1 MTEFEIKM
9 ITFLESIAVA
19 LEDIADKLD
28 HLKADNKPSEDNKQD
43 EQGKPVSKFD
53 KHRNAWTQDED
64 NDLIVG
70 RAYGLSFEEI
80 VTKKMPRRTTN
91 AARVRYQ
98 QLKKKV

>member
-1 MTEFEIKM
+1 MTEYEIKLLTTLDA
-9 ITFLESIAVA
+9 IWEALDSIAEKMD
-19 LEDIADKLD
+19 L
-28 HLKADNKPSEDNKQD
+28 LKEVNKPSEDNKQD

-53 KHRNAWTQDED
+53 KHRNAWTQEED

-80 VTKKMPRRTTN
+80 VAKKMPRRTAN

>member
-1 MTEFEIKM
+1 MN
-9 ITFLESIAVA
+9 L
-19 LEDIADKLD
+19 
-28 HLKADNKPSEDNKQD
+28 LKEANKPSAEKRQE
-43 EQGKPVSKFD
+43 EQGKPISKFD

-64 NDLIVG
+64 DNLLIG

-80 VTKKMPRRTTN
+80 VAKKMPRRTPN

>member
-1 MTEFEIKM
+1 MTEFESHLLQG
-9 ITFLESIAVA
+9 LEYLCSK

-70 RAYGLSFEEI
+70 KAYGLSFEEI
-80 VTKKMPRRTTN
+80 VAKKMPRRTAN